1 MPNVYSAVE
10 LALIAALAVQGARL
24 VWTVVTPVSPL
35 GDWRPAAAALPGGVR
50 DILTGFDPFFRLG
63 GEAPPGQVTSLNLKL
78 FGTRIDE
85 AMGRGSAI
93 IAGPDGIQNSVAVG
107 QEVAPGVR
115 LKAVAFDHV
124 TLDRGGAAEDLFLDQ
139 SGPAPAP
146 AGAIGGG
153 AAAPGI
159 GGASPG
165 TPPGAVGGGAAQLRT
180 EIGFTPRL
188 AGGRLSGLVVRPQ
201 GSGTLFRNAGLREGD
216 VVTSIGG
223 RPVTGPADIERIAA
237 DFAGGGT
244 VPVVVERGTQ
254 TLSLSIP
261 LGGAGR

>member
-1 MPNVYSAVE
+1 MPNVYSAME

-24 VWTVVTPVSPL
+24 AWTVLTPVSPL
-35 GDWRPAAAALPGGVR
+35 GDWRPAAAALPGAPR
-50 DILTGFDPFFRLG
+50 DILTGFDPFFRLS
-63 GEAPPGQVTSLNLKL
+63 GEAAPGQVTSLNLKL

-93 IAGPDGIQNSVAVG
+93 VAGADGIQKSVAVG
-107 QEVAPGVR
+107 EEVAPGVQ

-124 TLDRGGAAEDLFLDQ
+124 TLDRGGVAEDLFLDQ
-139 SGPAPAP
+139 SGPAPAG
-146 AGAIGGG
+146 AGAAIAGSPGAPASAGAGLPGG
-153 AAAPGI
+153 AG
-159 GGASPG
+159 
-165 TPPGAVGGGAAQLRT
+165 AQLRT

-188 AGGRLSGLVVRPQ
+188 EGGRLSGLIVRPQ

-223 RPVTGPADIERIAA
+223 RPVTGPADVERIAA
-237 DFAGGGT
+237 DFAGGGN

-254 TLSLSIP
+254 TLALSIP
-261 LGGAGR
+261 LAGPGR